1 MSITLFQVVGRKC
14 IKNYYQ
20 KSFVEFNGCCGFCWH
35 CVRMKTI
42 LDELV
47 KKGFYTFNSHVNSW
61 KYIVRMRKATD
72 LSSPT
77 LDWSTSSMQLH
88 VPSLMVFSFINT

>member
-1 MSITLFQVVGRKC
+1 MSITLFQVVGRKW

-20 KSFVEFNGCCGFCWH
+20 KSFVEFHDCCGFCWH

-61 KYIVRMRKATD
+61 KFYNFLNCFEILPCIDSKEFLCLNFYFRENKK
-72 LSSPT
+72 
-77 LDWSTSSMQLH
+77 W
-88 VPSLMVFSFINT
+88 